1 MVPESND
8 GDSLPGQKCL
18 SCPVALFTERITMA
32 RAIQFDGKFQSRTI
46 EIEDVR
52 IDWMLPP
59 EFVTGE
65 VVISKMTP
73 ENTFAVCRIFS
84 EVTVLTHWGSIT

>member
-1 MVPESND
+1 
-8 GDSLPGQKCL
+8 
-18 SCPVALFTERITMA
+18 MA
-32 RAIQFDGKFQSRTI
+32 RAIQFDGKFQSRTK

-84 EVTVLTHWGSIT
+84 EVTGLTHWESIT